1 MKGGVIRSPRI
12 RRSTPEQV
20 AYHEAGHVVV
30 GHRLGLTLVDVD
42 VLDDREGGHG
52 HTNFET
58 PSWFRRDGPLD
69 DRKRAFVEAVTTT
82 FLAGT
87 IAESRR
93 AGFENWEA
101 GGFDLDD
108 VVRDWLLLLFPAS
121 EARQRLLGFGQVATR
136 LVDDPA
142 NWKAIETLARALLK
156 RRRLAAPEALA
167 AASLS
172 G

>member
-12 RRSTPEQV
+12 RRSTSEQV

-69 DRKRAFVEAVTTT
+69 DRQKAFAEAVITT

-101 GGFDLDD
+101 AGFDLDD

-121 EARQRLLGFGQVATR
+121 EARQRLPDFGQVAAR
-136 LVDDPA
+136 LIDDPS
-142 NWKAIETLARALLK
+142 NREAIEKLARALGK

-167 AASLS
+167 AAGLS